1 MADMPFTCLSA
12 GSVWRLLW
20 LLQLGQGQPIDL
32 LTLPP
37 VEKCK
42 EDMKGTTVEGKKR
55 KKEKKSNIFSL
66 SIPHRGKFILSPH
79 GFEARTYRSRG

>member
-20 LLQLGQGQPIDL
+20 LLQQGQGQPIDL

-42 EDMKGTTVEGKKR
+42 EDMKGKQKR
-55 KKEKKSNIFSL
+55 KEKMKNVQLI
-66 SIPHRGKFILSPH
+66 
-79 GFEARTYRSRG
+79 